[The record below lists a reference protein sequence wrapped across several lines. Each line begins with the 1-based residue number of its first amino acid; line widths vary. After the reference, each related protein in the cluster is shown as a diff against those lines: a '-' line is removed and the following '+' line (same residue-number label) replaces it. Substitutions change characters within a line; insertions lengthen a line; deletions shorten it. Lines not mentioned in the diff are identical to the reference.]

1 MSEELFSTETTYFAD
16 VILPVPIPRMFTYRV
31 PRHFVG
37 EIKIGA
43 RVIVQFGRN
52 RVVTAVVGKIHTKPP
67 EKYQAKYI
75 LELLDTDPLITQ
87 SQLWLF
93 DWIADYYMCCIGE
106 VMNVAVPS
114 GLKVSSQ
121 SRIQINPDFD
131 HPELLEENEIEF
143 IEILK
148 KHSSL
153 TYDDAIKFIGEKNIN
168 PMIKSLIS
176 KHAIIMYE
184 EVKEKYKPKIA
195 KRVRLKRAYE
205 GNEEIVN
212 LIDALTKS
220 PKQQNVI
227 LEYLKH
233 ISIHELTEKNNQG
246 IDKSVFTQGETS
258 DSALATLLEKG
269 ILEQFEVIVSRFGDE
284 VPEEPVKITLT
295 DAQQAASDDIMR
307 QFGEKDIVLLHGITG
322 SGKTEIYIDLIQKVL
337 EGSSQVLYLLP
348 EIALTTQIVVRLKRI
363 FGDKMGVYH
372 SKFSDNERVEVWR
385 GIVEGRYQFV
395 VGVRSAIFLPMD
407 NLGLVI
413 IDEEHETSYKQ
424 FDPAPRYHARD
435 VGIMMGLKQ
444 GAKILLGSA
453 TPSIESYYQAETGR
467 YGLVTLNQRFGEAQ
481 LPDIM
486 LVDLKNERK
495 AKTMKNDFSSV
506 LYQQIEK
513 NLQNHEQTIIF
524 QNRRG
529 YSPYIN
535 CQECSWVSECEQCA
549 VSLTY
554 HLQSKELRCHYCG
567 HHEEIPKACP
577 VCGSGKLRTIGFGT
591 EKLED
596 DLKIM
601 FPIAR
606 IQRMDLDTT
615 RTKNAYQ
622 NIISEFEQGGTDI
635 LVGTQMIS
643 KGLDFDQV
651 SLVGI
656 FDADR
661 MIHFPDFRATE
672 RAFQMLTQVSGRA
685 GRRAKKGLVLIQ
697 TNNPQHNLLQK
708 IVSSDYLGFYNEEI
722 REREGYFY
730 PPFTRLISITFKH
743 EEEEK
748 AEKAAHWL
756 AEKLLEKLGKA
767 RVLGPEKALVER
779 IRNKFLYDVLIK
791 LEKDKLNIKAA
802 KVFLREKIDEL
813 QQLKEHRDVDVVI
826 DVDAI

>member
-1 MSEELFSTETTYFAD
+1 MTEDIFSVETTYFAD

-31 PRHFVG
+31 PRHFVAD
-37 EIKIGA
+37 IKIGA

-75 LELLDTDPLITQ
+75 LELLDTDPLITEA
-87 SQLWLF
+87 QLWLF
-93 DWIADYYMCCIGE
+93 EWIAEYYMCCIGE

-121 SRIQINPDFD
+121 SRMQLNPDFD
-131 HPELLEENEIEF
+131 HPELLEEKEIEF

-148 KHSSL
+148 VHNSL

-168 PMIKSLIS
+168 PLIKSLIS

-184 EVKEKYKPKIA
+184 EVKEKYKPKVA
-195 KRVRLKRAYE
+195 KKIRLKRGYE
-205 GNEEIVN
+205 GSEEVLN
-212 LIDALTKS
+212 LIDSLTKS
-220 PKQQNVI
+220 PKQQTII
-227 LEYLKH
+227 LEYLRYVP
-233 ISIHELTEKNNQG
+233 INELAEKNNLG
-246 IDKSVFTQGETS
+246 IDKSALKQGEIS
-258 DSALATLLEKG
+258 DSALSTLIEKG
-269 ILEQFEVIVSRFGDE
+269 ILEQFEVIVSRFGDDT
-284 VPEEPVKITLT
+284 PEEPLKITLT
-295 DAQQAASDDIMR
+295 DAQQAASDDII
-307 QFGEKDIVLLHGITG
+307 QNFAEKDIVLLHGITG

-337 EGSSQVLYLLP
+337 DGGSQVLYLLP
-348 EIALTTQIVVRLKRI
+348 EIALTTQIVVRLKRV

-385 GIVEGRYQFV
+385 GIVDGRYQFV

-435 VGIMMGLKQ
+435 VGIMLGLKQ

-453 TPSIESYYQAETGR
+453 TPSIESYYQAKTGR

-481 LPDIM
+481 LPDIQ
-486 LVDLKNERK
+486 LVDLKAERK
-495 AKTMKNDFSSV
+495 AKNMKNDFSSI
-506 LYQQIEK
+506 LFNQIHQ
-513 NLQNHEQTIIF
+513 NLQNKEQTIIF

-529 YSPYIN
+529 YSPYLN
-535 CQECSWVSECEQCA
+535 CQECSWVSECQQCA
-549 VSLTY
+549 VSLTF

-567 HHEEIPKACP
+567 HKEEVPKVCP
-577 VCGSGKLRTIGFGT
+577 VCGSGKIRTIGFGT

-601 FPIAR
+601 FPTAR
-606 IQRMDLDTT
+606 TQRMDLDTT

-661 MIHFPDFRATE
+661 MIHFPDFRASE

-685 GRRAKKGLVLIQ
+685 GRRAKKGLVMIQ
-697 TNNPQHNLLQK
+697 TNNTQQSLLQK
-708 IVSSDYLGFYNEEI
+708 VVTNDYIGYYNDEI
-722 REREGYFY
+722 LEREGYMY
-730 PPFTRLISITFKH
+730 PPFARIISITIKH

-756 AEKLLEKLGKA
+756 ANKLLEKLGKA
-767 RVLGPEKALVER
+767 RVLGPEKALIER
-779 IRNKFLYDVLIK
+779 IRNKFLFDILIK

-802 KVFLREKIDEL
+802 KSFLREKIDEL
-813 QQLKEHRDVDVVI
+813 HQTKEHKDVDVVV
-826 DVDAI
+826 DVDAV